1 MAPRGRP
8 PAGHTFNA
16 EKGKWINDETDQPL
30 DPRLHAALIKSKR
43 RDSQRQIYWERG
55 GRQRRLDR
63 YVRKLKPNAQQM
75 TFVEMARAAFEAQT
89 SADSATI

>member
-16 EKGKWINDETDQPL
+16 EKGVWINDETDQPL

-55 GRQRRLDR
+55 GRQQRLDR
-63 YVRKLKPNAQQM
+63 YVRKRPKAQQL
-75 TFVEMARAAFEAQT
+75 TLDELARAALEAKT
-89 SADSATI
+89 SADSATT